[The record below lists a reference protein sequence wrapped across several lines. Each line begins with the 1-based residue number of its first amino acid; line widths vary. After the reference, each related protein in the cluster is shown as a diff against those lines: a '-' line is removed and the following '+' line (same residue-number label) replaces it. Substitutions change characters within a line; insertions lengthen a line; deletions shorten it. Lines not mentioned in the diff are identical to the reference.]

1 MLPATILFALAAL
14 GGLTMA
20 VIRLRGAPQPP
31 TWLAMLHGLLAASGL
46 VLLIYV
52 AVTTGVPRLAQ
63 VACGLFVL
71 AALGGAYLNLGFHAK
86 KLPLPI
92 PVMLVHA
99 GVAVTAFVLLVLAQ
113 IPAQTTG

>member
-20 VIRLRGAPQPP
+20 VIRLRGAPRPP

-52 AVTTGVPRLAQ
+52 ALTTGVPRMAQ
-63 VACGLFVL
+63 IAIVLFVL

-86 KLPLPI
+86 SLPLPI
-92 PVMLVHA
+92 PIMLVHA
-99 GVAVTAFVLLVLAQ
+99 GVAVAGFVLLVLAQ
-113 IPAQTTG
+113 LPVETG

>member
-31 TWLAMLHGLLAASGL
+31 TWLAMLHGLVAASGL

-52 AVTTGVPRLAQ
+52 AVTTGVPRMAQ
-63 VACGLFVL
+63 IACGLFVL

-92 PVMLVHA
+92 PVMLIHA

-113 IPAQTTG
+113 IPVQTTG